1 VLAHLAEIS
10 LLRGTDCEL
19 NESRQSSFQEELV
32 LNQESDNWVL
42 KKEQLSGEGRHLPE
56 SNYYQSTSG
65 GISLPISLLPSC
77 CGTVQCRTC
86 DEEDSM
92 GMRKRCRNRETWST
106 PSRTAKLRIEAKGR
120 MCGISARG
128 CTAQCGLASSI
139 QFPSK
144 HLVKAVWQEQQA
156 GGLFWYVSLS
166 LSLID
171 LCVLIWDERPE
182 LSVNIE
188 YYI

>member
-1 VLAHLAEIS
+1 
-10 LLRGTDCEL
+10 
-19 NESRQSSFQEELV
+19 
-32 LNQESDNWVL
+32 
-42 KKEQLSGEGRHLPE
+42 
-56 SNYYQSTSG
+56 
-65 GISLPISLLPSC
+65 
-77 CGTVQCRTC
+77 
-86 DEEDSM
+86 
-92 GMRKRCRNRETWST
+92 
-106 PSRTAKLRIEAKGR
+106 